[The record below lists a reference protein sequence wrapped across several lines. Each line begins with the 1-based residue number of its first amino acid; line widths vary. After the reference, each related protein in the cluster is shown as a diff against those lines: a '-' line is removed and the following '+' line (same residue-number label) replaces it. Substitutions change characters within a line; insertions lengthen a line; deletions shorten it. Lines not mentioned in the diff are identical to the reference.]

1 MAHSFD
7 HEIVVLRLSEAVRR
21 IQRDKLLTLGVAI
34 VLVAMALTGLGS
46 AFAPYDPQTPS
57 DRAIPPAS
65 LDMLLRAI
73 SDRLNNHSSTPIHL
87 LGTDDSGLD
96 VFSRLVTAPRVD
108 VSVALSATL
117 FSALVGSALGLLAGY
132 YQNWATE
139 ILMRVSDV
147 VQSFPAFILAMILV
161 TLTGRSTIDI
171 VVVLGV
177 LFVPTYLRLTR
188 SQVLSQR
195 RASYVEASRAI
206 GNREFVTA
214 LKHVM
219 PNSIGPTL
227 IQAPITIGWAILLT
241 AGLSFLGAGV
251 RPPTPEWGSMIA
263 LGAGSIIVG
272 EWWPSFFP
280 GVAISVTVFGF
291 ALVGNALQDRYG

>member
-1 MAHSFD
+1 MLIS
-7 HEIVVLRLSEAVRR
+7 
-21 IQRDKLLTLGVAI
+21 
-34 VLVAMALTGLGS
+34 ALTNLITRNSG
-46 AFAPYDPQTPS
+46 
-57 DRAIPPAS
+57 
-65 LDMLLRAI
+65 
-73 SDRLNNHSSTPIHL
+73 TPIHV

-96 VFSRLVTAPRVD
+96 VFSRLLAAPRVD
-108 VSVALSATL
+108 VTVALSATL
-117 FSALVGSALGLLAGY
+117 LSGLVGSALGLLAGY

-139 ILMRVSDV
+139 VMMRASDV
-147 VQSFPAFILAMILV
+147 VQSFPVFILAMILV
-161 TLTGRSTIDI
+161 TLSGRSTVNI
-171 VVVLGV
+171 VLVLGI

-195 RASYVEASRAI
+195 RSLYVDASRAI
-206 GNREFVTA
+206 GNREITTA
-214 LKHVM
+214 LKHVL
-219 PNSIGPTL
+219 PNSLGPTL

-280 GVAISVTVFGF
+280 GLAISFTVFGF
-291 ALVGNALQDRYG
+291 ALVGNALQERYG